1 MIFGPVSE
9 ARGHAITPV
18 VQPDRAPARRSKA
31 GAGVAVVA
39 GVGEGIGA
47 SIARRVAAE
56 GFTTVMVARKLERL
70 RRIAAA
76 IEQAGGSAHACA
88 VDLRVEEDV
97 TALFKDVVEQF
108 GTPALVVFNAGAQ
121 YRESILDLT
130 GAIFEKVWRLNCLA
144 GFFVAREAARHM
156 VREQRGTILF
166 TGATASL
173 RGANGFAAFAS
184 AKCGLRALA
193 QSMARELGPEGIHV
207 AHVIVDGPVDMPVI
221 HELFRDVAAGLPEDG
236 LMKPTDIADTYLW
249 LHNQPR
255 SAWSF
260 EIDLRPWAERF

>member
-1 MIFGPVSE
+1 LISGPVSE
-9 ARGHAITPV
+9 IGGHATIPAS
-18 VQPDRAPARRSKA
+18 QPDHPPNRLSKA

-39 GVGEGIGA
+39 GVGEGIGG
-47 SIARRVAAE
+47 SIARRAAAE
-56 GFTTVMVARKLERL
+56 GFTTVMVARNLERL
-70 RRIAAA
+70 RCIAAG
-76 IEQAGGSAHACA
+76 IEHAGGSAHACA
-88 VDLRVEEDV
+88 VDLRVEADV
-97 TALFKDVVEQF
+97 AKLFDDVVAQF
-108 GTPALVVFNAGAQ
+108 GTPSLVVFNAGAQ
-121 YRESILDLT
+121 RRESILDTT
-130 GAIFEKVWRLNCLA
+130 GSMFEKVWRLNCLA

-193 QSMARELGPEGIHV
+193 QSMARELGPAGIHV
-207 AHVIVDGPVDMPVI
+207 ANIIVDGPVDMPAI
-221 HELFRDVAAGLPEDG
+221 HELFPDLAAGLPEDG
-236 LMKPTDIADTYLW
+236 MIKPADIADTYLW
-249 LHNQPR
+249 LHTQPR